1 MADQLDLQ
9 KTYSAI
15 LKAARARRFISYGDI
30 AKANGADW
38 QKVRR
43 PINRHL
49 GELVA
54 QAVKRGWPMLSAI
67 VVNQQSLETG
77 LLEGTARD
85 GFLAAARESGLKI
98 DDPDAFVKSQQQALF
113 DWAPSAP
120 DDLDLGPA
128 SVKKGKAAGGPK
140 FVQYFNPVLEA
151 LRTLGGTAEPKEVLA
166 LVQDLAKVPE
176 AELRETN
183 KNGQSKYENKIG
195 WSRFYL
201 AKAGLIDS
209 KRRGVWSLTPIGRET
224 TLDHAASMALFKD
237 VRTRFRGA
245 DDEEEDA
252 PAPDDGRTDDLFN
265 DPERRFWFVGA
276 LWKGTEDQTERFVTE
291 GIWQN
296 GYRDKFTEHVQLMK
310 PGDRIA
316 IKASFVQKYGLPF
329 ENHEKPVSCMR
340 IKAIGTIREA
350 TKDGRSVK
358 VDWEP
363 PAPPK
368 DRKSVV

>member
-201 AKAGLIDS
+201 AKAGL
-209 KRRGVWSLTPIGRET
+209 T
-224 TLDHAASMALFKD
+224 
-237 VRTRFRGA
+237 VRWRSSISRSAG
-245 DDEEEDA
+245 
-252 PAPDDGRTDDLFN
+252 DL
-265 DPERRFWFVGA
+265 PSS
-276 LWKGTEDQTERFVTE
+276 
-291 GIWQN
+291 
-296 GYRDKFTEHVQLMK
+296 
-310 PGDRIA
+310 P
-316 IKASFVQKYGLPF
+316 
-329 ENHEKPVSCMR
+329 
-340 IKAIGTIREA
+340 
-350 TKDGRSVK
+350 
-358 VDWEP
+358 
-363 PAPPK
+363 
-368 DRKSVV
+368 